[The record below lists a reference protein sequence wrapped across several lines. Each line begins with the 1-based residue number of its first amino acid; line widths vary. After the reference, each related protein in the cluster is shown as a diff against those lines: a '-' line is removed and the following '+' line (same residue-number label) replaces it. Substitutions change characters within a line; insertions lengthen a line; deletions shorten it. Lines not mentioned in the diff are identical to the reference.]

1 MPTLDVSELNIVI
14 SLLGEWKCP
23 IELSMEITFIGAFT
37 ILYGFISVKI
47 KQDWYLG
54 EALPAVIIGI
64 VLGPVAA
71 KFLDSERWG
80 HSIKDQTEY
89 ITLVGHPT
97 CALVFSAYFSRV

>member
-14 SLLGEWKCP
+14 SVLGEWTRQDN
-23 IELSMEITFIGAFT
+23 IGRGITLLGAFT

-64 VLGPVAA
+64 VLGPLAA

-80 HSIKDQTEY
+80 HALKDQTEY
-89 ITLVGHPT
+89 ITLVCQPT
-97 CALVFSAYFSRV
+97 